1 MDISTIQPYLN
12 YLILLFVVALDIW
25 IIEDSLRRFINKLFT
40 PIIVILVTFVPY
52 LIAYLLSGSPNY
64 YLLLSGVLVWL
75 IYLLIRPPYT
85 LEEMQI
91 IEGEQRL
98 KDLQKKYYEYE
109 LNKSGRICP
118 VCGLPVEPDY
128 ILCPNCY
135 KKLKEKCVQC
145 GRLIDSTW
153 NICPYCGKKVVRKKE
168 DEDINI

>member
-1 MDISTIQPYLN
+1 MDISSMQPYLN
-12 YLILLFVVALDIW
+12 YLILLFVIALDIW
-25 IIEDSLRRFINKLFT
+25 IIEDSLRRFINRWFI
-40 PIIVILVTFVPY
+40 PIVTLIITFVPY
-52 LIAYLLSGSPNY
+52 LIVYLLNGSTNY

-75 IYLLIRPPYT
+75 IYLLLRPPYT

>member
-40 PIIVILVTFVPY
+40 PIIVVLVTFVPY
-52 LIAYLLSGSPNY
+52 LISYLLSGSPNY

-153 NICPYCGKKVVRKKE
+153 NICPYCGKKVVRKRE
-168 DEDINI
+168 DEDLNI